1 VGKVIEFY
9 IPKDSRKPLKGALA
23 FQRGKILEFWPLA
36 KKVSL
41 AWASW
46 RNDMNFTDVGA
57 IENRDE
63 DFSFTGVVPSNDTMN
78 AEMSAEDQ
86 INPIGGFAGIVGQSS
101 ALRKVLQ
108 QVEMVAGTDS
118 TVLLLGETGTGKEL
132 IARAIHERSRRKIR
146 ALVRVN
152 CAAIPGG
159 LLESELFGHE
169 RGAFTGA
176 ITQKIG
182 RFEVADQ
189 GSLFLDEIGDIPL
202 ELQPKLLRVLQEREF
217 ERLGSTATRR
227 VNVRVVAATHRSLE
241 EMIQEELFR
250 SDLYYRLNVFPI
262 YIPPLRERPEDIPL
276 LARHFVHEFARR
288 MNKTVTAISPQTM
301 DSLTHYSWPGN
312 IRELQNVIE
321 RSVVV
326 HQKGSLS
333 VETCHLSGQPSRR
346 SSSRQTFRRSATED
360 RRMIDSAL
368 AEAGGRVS
376 GPSGAA
382 ALLGLPPST
391 LESKIRSMN
400 INKYSFKTSTQTP
413 SRTSLI
419 REPIEL

>member
-1 VGKVIEFY
+1 MNLTDVSPVENYDGDF
-9 IPKDSRKPLKGALA
+9 
-23 FQRGKILEFWPLA
+23 PLA
-36 KKVSL
+36 GVDPNSDSL
-41 AWASW
+41 TEEMCA
-46 RNDMNFTDVGA
+46 
-57 IENRDE
+57 E
-63 DFSFTGVVPSNDTMN
+63 D
-78 AEMSAEDQ
+78 EMSSIA
-86 INPIGGFAGIVGQSS
+86 GFEGIVGQSS
-101 ALRKVLQ
+101 ALREVLR
-108 QVEMVAGTDS
+108 QVEMVAGADS

-132 IARAIHERSRRKIR
+132 IARAIHDRSRRKNR
-146 ALVRVN
+146 MLVKLN
-152 CAAIPGG
+152 CAAIPSG

-182 RFEVADQ
+182 RLEQADQ

-241 EMIQEELFR
+241 EMIQEKRFR

-276 LARHFVHEFARR
+276 LVRHFVHEFARR

-326 HQKGSLS
+326 YQKGNLAIKKSS
-333 VETCHLSGQPSRR
+333 FSGQPLHR
-346 SSSRQTFRRSATED
+346 SPARQSFRRSATED
-360 RRMIDSAL
+360 RQMIDSAL

-376 GPSGAA
+376 GRSGAA

-391 LESKIRSMN
+391 LESRIRSMN
-400 INKYSFKTSTQTP
+400 INKYSFKTSARTS
-413 SRTSLI
+413 SRTSQI
-419 REPIEL
+419 HAPIEIL

>member
-1 VGKVIEFY
+1 MNLTDVFPIESYDGDF
-9 IPKDSRKPLKGALA
+9 
-23 FQRGKILEFWPLA
+23 PLA
-36 KKVSL
+36 
-41 AWASW
+41 
-46 RNDMNFTDVGA
+46 
-57 IENRDE
+57 
-63 DFSFTGVVPSNDTMN
+63 GVVPNRNRSTEEMYAED
-78 AEMSAEDQ
+78 EMSS
-86 INPIGGFAGIVGQSS
+86 IPGFEGIVGRSS
-101 ALRKVLQ
+101 ALREVLQ

-132 IARAIHERSRRKIR
+132 IARAIHDRSRQKNRT
-146 ALVRVN
+146 LVKVN

-159 LLESELFGHE
+159 LLESEIFGHE

-182 RFEVADQ
+182 RFELADH

-217 ERLGSTATRR
+217 ERLGSTVTRR

-241 EMIQEELFR
+241 EMIQENQFR

-276 LARHFVHEFARR
+276 LVRHFVHEFARR
-288 MNKTVTAISPQTM
+288 MNKTVAAISPETM
-301 DSLTHYSWPGN
+301 DALTHYPWPGN

-326 HQKGSLS
+326 YQKGNLS
-333 VETCHLSGQPSRR
+333 VKKSSFLQQPFHHSPA
-346 SSSRQTFRRSATED
+346 RQSFRRSATED
-360 RRMIDSAL
+360 RRIIDSAL
-368 AEAGGRVS
+368 AAAGGRVS

-400 INKYSFKTSTQTP
+400 INKYSFKTSARIP
-413 SRTSLI
+413 SRTSQTC
-419 REPIEL
+419 EPIELL